1 MFQIPLKMECSLK
14 LMKAYNLC
22 WPGGSGDKVTICAFV
37 NIKNLTIGQEKKK
50 DPNWKGKSKTI
61 THCLQMT

>member
-1 MFQIPLKMECSLK
+1 
-14 LMKAYNLC
+14 MKACNLC

-50 DPNWKGKSKTI
+50 GSRLEGKK
-61 THCLQMT
+61 

>member
-50 DPNWKGKSKTI
+50 GSRLEGKK
-61 THCLQMT
+61 